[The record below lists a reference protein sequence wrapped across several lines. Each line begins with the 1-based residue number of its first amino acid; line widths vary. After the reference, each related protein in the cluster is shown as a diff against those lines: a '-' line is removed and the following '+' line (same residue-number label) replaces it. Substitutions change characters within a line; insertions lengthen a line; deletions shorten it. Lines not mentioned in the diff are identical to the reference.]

1 MEKMN
6 AKKAQHDLTLVL
18 LYLSRFIDNPK
29 FEDFWNEDVYRA
41 WKGYDF
47 SVLDELEKEEY
58 VFGNHRNK
66 SIYVS
71 KEGIEKAKEIMERL
85 GIEDWERQTKK

>member
-1 MEKMN
+1 MDKMS
-6 AKKAQHDLTLVL
+6 AKQAQHDLTLVL

-29 FEDFWNEDVYRA
+29 VEDFWDEDVYRA

-47 SVLDELEKEEY
+47 GVLDELEEEDF

-66 SIYVS
+66 SICIS
-71 KEGIEKAKEIMERL
+71 KEGIDRAREIMERM
-85 GIEDWERQTKK
+85 GIEDWERK

>member
-1 MEKMN
+1 MSKMS
-6 AKKAQHDLTLVL
+6 AEVAQHDLTLVL

-29 FEDFWNEDVYRA
+29 IGDFWDEDVYRA

-47 SVLDELEKEEY
+47 GVLDQLEEEDY

-66 SIYVS
+66 SICIS

-85 GIEDWERQTKK
+85 GIEDWERKK

>member
-1 MEKMN
+1 MSKMS
-6 AKKAQHDLTLVL
+6 AEVAQHELTLVL

-29 FEDFWNEDVYRA
+29 IGDFWDEDVYRA

-47 SVLDELEKEEY
+47 GVLDQLEEEDY

-66 SIYVS
+66 SICIS

-85 GIEDWERQTKK
+85 GIEDWERKK